1 MSQQEKKGGI
11 LFKVLAFV
19 FLAVAVIAFVL
30 WFTANGKLTD
40 LQKEKEAQRVELQG
54 QLDQMMADH
63 HQLKAEN
70 KELTAELAEK
80 DSVIQEKAAEI
91 KKALNY
97 KWSYYQ
103 IKKKFEALQVVSQ
116 DYVRKISELKEEN
129 QKLLDENQIIKGQ
142 YAAEKKKT
150 SELTKVKE
158 ELTEQV
164 DKASVVRAFTVNAMG
179 VRATSS
185 GRERETD
192 RARRVNMIKV
202 CFTLAENIIADA
214 GPKDIFIRIADAD
227 NKILVKGLGDE
238 YSFNYNGETL
248 QYSIKKTV
256 DYKNEA
262 VAVCAYWNKRETQD
276 IPAGNYKV
284 EIYSENEVIGHAN
297 FELR

>member
-1 MSQQEKKGGI
+1 MSQKEKKGGA

-19 FLAVAVIAFVL
+19 FLVVAVIAFVL
-30 WFTANGKLTD
+30 WFTAKGELTE

-70 KELTAELAEK
+70 KDLAETLAEK
-80 DSVIQEKAAEI
+80 DSIIQEKAAEI
-91 KKALNY
+91 KKALDY

-116 DYVRKISELKEEN
+116 DYVRKISILKEEN
-129 QKLLDENQIIKGQ
+129 QKLIDENQMIKGQ

-150 SELTKVKE
+150 TELTKVKQ

-164 DKASVVRAFTVNAMG
+164 DKASVVKAFTVNAMG

-192 RARRVNMIKV
+192 RARRINMIKV
-202 CFTLAENIIADA
+202 CFTLSENALAEA
-214 GPKDIFIRIADAD
+214 GPKDVYIRIADAN

-238 YSFNYNGETL
+238 YSFSYKGETL

-262 VAVCAYWNKRETQD
+262 IAVCGYWNKRDTQE
-276 IPAGNYKV
+276 IPEGNYKV
-284 EIYSENEVIGHAN
+284 EIYADGEVIGHAN
-297 FELR
+297 FSLR